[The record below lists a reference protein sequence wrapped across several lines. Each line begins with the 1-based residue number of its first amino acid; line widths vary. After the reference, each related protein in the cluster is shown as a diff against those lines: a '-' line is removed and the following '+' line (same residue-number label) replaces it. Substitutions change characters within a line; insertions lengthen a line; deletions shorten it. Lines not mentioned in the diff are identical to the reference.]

1 MLTSNIYLITG
12 GKYSLKIE
20 IEFCFGIGA
29 GFIGSHLIDRLL
41 GLNLGR
47 VILLDNFNDYYPPI
61 LKQRNVEYLRER
73 YPNNGNLIIVR
84 GDIND
89 QELLKM
95 IFNQYPITHI
105 AHLAVE
111 YSRFFI
117 SFIVDSFR
125 H

>member
-1 MLTSNIYLITG
+1 M
-12 GKYSLKIE
+12 
-20 IEFCFGIGA
+20 FCIGA
-29 GFIGSHLIDRLL
+29 GFVGSHLIDRLL

-73 YPNNGNLIIVR
+73 YPNSVLDGSLIIVR

-89 QELLKM
+89 QELLTM

-105 AHLAVE
+105 AHLAVNILPKIFICFIG
-111 YSRFFI
+111 YSR
-117 SFIVDSFR
+117 R